1 MLVSTHYMD
10 EAERCHRIVYIAYG
24 TIVARGTAPEIIQSS
39 GLGTFVLTG
48 RNIAAAARALDG
60 MPGVEQ
66 VAAFGQDIHIVG
78 SDRPA
83 LEKSVGEVARLFSVE
98 AEPGETTLE
107 DVFIRLMS
115 QAQATGSGG

>member
-1 MLVSTHYMD
+1 MD

-24 TIVARGTAPEIIQSS
+24 TIVARGTAPEIIQGS

-48 RNIAAAARALDG
+48 RNIAQAARALET

-83 LEKSVGEVARLFSVE
+83 LERSVSEVAERFSVT
-98 AEPGETTLE
+98 AEPGETTFE

-115 QAQATGSGG
+115 QAQAGGSGG